1 MIELQAASVL
11 NEAYCLRLQGQL
23 VHQKEKKNADSGNG
37 KLMEDGMLCLLSG
50 DVFFK
55 KVTNHLAAQKQKTC
69 NKVLRVEDQEERSRA
84 Y

>member
-23 VHQKEKKNADSGNG
+23 VHQKEKKNADSSNG